1 MNMRSTLAHA
11 SAIAVGLVLMSR
23 AIIGH
28 HGDAG
33 RYEDTLT
40 TVSGT
45 VVELQLV
52 NPHSI
57 IVVEAK
63 DAGGKVVIWRGE
75 LGSPLSLRGWC
86 WTRAVVKPGEKI
98 TIVGR
103 RLKNGQPYL
112 TLSEKARVI
121 NAAGK
126 EIFRGNEPGER
137 GEPGPCAGAR

>member
-1 MNMRSTLAHA
+1 MKTTFAHA
-11 SAIAVGLVLMSR
+11 SAIAAGLALMSGTVV
-23 AIIGH
+23 GH

-33 RYEDTLT
+33 RYEDSLT

-63 DAGGKVVIWRGE
+63 DASGKAVIWRGE
-75 LGSPLSLRGWC
+75 LGSPLILRGWC
-86 WTRAVVKPGEKI
+86 WTRDVVKPGEKI

-103 RLKNGQPYL
+103 RLKSGQPYM

-121 NAAGK
+121 DKAGK
-126 EIFRGNEPGER
+126 EIFRGNEPGQR
-137 GEPGPCAGAR
+137 DEPGPCAGAAR